1 MEIPHFGEMEMSQ
14 ADLTRVVRPV
24 RRGQITIPAD
34 FRRRLGIEDDT
45 LLELTLRDNK
55 IEIVPVTTKPA
66 ADMAWARELFAM
78 FAPVRQ
84 EAQTMD
90 EAEIDVLIDAAVE
103 KVRSR
108 GDA

>member
-1 MEIPHFGEMEMSQ
+1 VEIPHFGEMEMSQ
-14 ADLTRVVRPV
+14 VDLTRVVRPL

-34 FRRRLGIEDDT
+34 FRRRLGIDDDT
-45 LLELTLRDNK
+45 LLELTLRDDR

-66 ADMAWARELFAM
+66 ADMAWARELYAM

-84 EAQTMD
+84 QAETMD
-90 EAEIDVLIDAAVE
+90 ETEIDALIDAALE

-108 GDA
+108 DDA

>member
-1 MEIPHFGEMEMSQ
+1 MSQ
-14 ADLTRVVRPV
+14 AALTRVVRPI

-45 LLELTLRDNK
+45 LLELTLHDDK

-66 ADMAWARELFAM
+66 ADTAWARELYAM

-84 EAQTMD
+84 EAQVMD
-90 EAEIDVLIDAAVE
+90 EAEIDALIDSAINQ
-103 KVRSR
+103 VRSR
-108 GDA
+108 GND

>member
-1 MEIPHFGEMEMSQ
+1 MSQ
-14 ADLTRVVRPV
+14 ADLTRVVRPL

-45 LLELTLRDNK
+45 LLELTLHDDK

-66 ADMAWARELFAM
+66 SDMAWARELYAM
-78 FAPVRQ
+78 FAAVRE

-90 EAEIDVLIDAAVE
+90 GAEIDALIDAAVE